1 LIRKIVL
8 PLFVLF
14 ALVLAACAPAA
25 SQSTEIAVEPIQP
38 AAQDPTVVV
47 PTVAPTLTPTQEP
60 AETQSQSGMMSLLD
74 TIKADERLGLFYE
87 ALALSGASDLLK
99 GKGPF
104 TVFASTNDAF
114 NAVPN
119 LYSMESFGKIILNHI
134 VSGRIVTADLSPDKL
149 NVAYPES
156 NNLIVIT
163 VEEGVLHLH
172 LSAENGGTNTT
183 DAVVITADIE
193 TSNGVLHVIDTM
205 LIPPAE

>member
-1 LIRKIVL
+1 MIRKIVL

-38 AAQDPTVVV
+38 VAQDPTVVI
-47 PTVAPTLTPTQEP
+47 PTVAPTQEP

-134 VSGRIVTADLSPDKL
+134 VSGRIVTVDLSPDKL

-163 VEEGVLHLH
+163 VEDGVLHLH

-183 DAVVITADIE
+183 DAVVINADIE
-193 TSNGVLHVIDTM
+193 TANGILHVIDTV
-205 LIPPAE
+205 LVPPAE